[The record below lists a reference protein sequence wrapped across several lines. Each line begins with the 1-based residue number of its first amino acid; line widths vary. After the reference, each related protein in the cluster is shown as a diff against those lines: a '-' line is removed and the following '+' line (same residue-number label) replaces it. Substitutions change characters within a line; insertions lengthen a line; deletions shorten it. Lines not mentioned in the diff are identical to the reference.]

1 MPITLPVPGG
11 GGATAPSTY
20 YNGTNLG
27 EYQFI
32 SLQEIIENFTAAY
45 VGEGKLLENVLN
57 GDIAFHAHRALQ
69 ELHYDTVKSCKSQEI
84 TVCSSLKMP
93 LPHDYVNYV
102 KLTWVDNAGIE
113 HIIYPTRNTS
123 NPFSISQ
130 ADDCSYEFEDG
141 DLKQNKSC
149 VIQTLTCSASE
160 IPDIRSDLFNR
171 ELRYRGDGRRKEK
184 RKARELLAEERAARR
199 DAENARRG
207 FAEDDGVKP
216 KNKESDGFWSLPKK
230 GQYNYLEN
238 WKSKVDNYCNCT
250 ELVYEN
256 VNDRPCG
263 DTTEYDW
270 TAWDCLVGKT
280 ILYNQYEK
288 RDITVS
294 KCADVFEDIIRDYT
308 ATVGSLGEIDESYI
322 RQEMLLKEMMEGID
336 ALKEI
341 STQPSNR
348 RIDKRKKEIYLEIT
362 SDLMKI
368 MLDDVETFFA
378 NYLPWTG
385 IFNEIV
391 EGWPEDV
398 TKTSSECTT
407 DSETWSRY
415 KTSALGTGSI
425 VVDSAATI
433 NASIDSDIYTDNYG
447 KRYGINP
454 EYAQG
459 NGSFYIDC
467 MRGNIHFSSNIAGKT
482 LILKY
487 ISDGHGT
494 KDEAIVHK
502 FAEEAM
508 YKWIAYGCLGARVD
522 TPEYVLQRLKKERF
536 AETRK
541 AKIRLS
547 NIKIEEIS
555 QVFRGKSKWIKH

>member
-11 GGATAPSTY
+11 GGATTPSTY

-84 TVCSSLKMP
+84 EVCSSLKMP

-123 NPFSISQ
+123 NPFAISQ

-141 DLKQNKSC
+141 DLKQQQDC
-149 VIQTLTCSASE
+149 VIESLTCSASE
-160 IPDIRSDLFNR
+160 IPNLYNDIFGGGLEQDKGPGPES
-171 ELRYRGDGRRKEK
+171 
-184 RKARELLAEERAARR
+184 
-199 DAENARRG
+199 
-207 FAEDDGVKP
+207 VKKKGSTP
-216 KNKESDGFWSLPKK
+216 SDGDTFWDLPNKAK
-230 GQYNYLEN
+230 YNYLEN
-238 WKSKVDNYCNCT
+238 WKSKVDNYCSCT
-250 ELVYEN
+250 EAMYTKIS
-256 VNDRPCG
+256 DRPCG
-263 DTTEYDW
+263 EQTNYDW
-270 TAWDCLVGKT
+270 AIWDCLVGKSIAYT
-280 ILYNQYEK
+280 QYEK
-288 RDITVS
+288 NGVEANDCVARFKDLVDDYIGVEGTSEAIEKIKEASKDFATVALTS
-294 KCADVFEDIIRDYT
+294 DEIHKEEFYKSLVGTIVVGLFDGSPEDIF
-308 ATVGSLGEIDESYI
+308 GS
-322 RQEMLLKEMMEGID
+322 
-336 ALKEI
+336 
-341 STQPSNR
+341 
-348 RIDKRKKEIYLEIT
+348 
-362 SDLMKI
+362 
-368 MLDDVETFFA
+368 
-378 NYLPWTG
+378 YLPWDG
-385 IFNEIV
+385 IYDEVQN
-391 EGWPEDV
+391 GWPEDV
-398 TKTSSECTT
+398 TLTSSECNT
-407 DSETWSRY
+407 DSDTWSRY
-415 KTSALGTGSI
+415 KTGALGTGA
-425 VVDSAATI
+425 VAVNSAATI
-433 NASIDSDIYTDNYG
+433 NASVDSDTYMSNYG
-447 KRYGINP
+447 KRYGLEP
-454 EYAQG
+454 EYVQG

-482 LILKY
+482 IILKY